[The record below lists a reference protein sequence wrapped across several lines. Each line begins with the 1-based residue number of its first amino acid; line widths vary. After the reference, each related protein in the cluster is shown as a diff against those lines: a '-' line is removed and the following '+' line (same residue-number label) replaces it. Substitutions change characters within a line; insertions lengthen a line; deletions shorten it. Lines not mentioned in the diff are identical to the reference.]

1 MECPKRDLRGGFSA
15 TGSRLTVTF
24 CPVTGVVA
32 TAGLTAGSGLP
43 CDHCSGAVGS
53 TGAADAWEGAVA
65 GLGAGDAAAG
75 GGVTLAF
82 TVAAGAVTAVA
93 VEGGGGVAPG
103 GGLTEE
109 LSVS

>member
-1 MECPKRDLRGGFSA
+1 M
-15 TGSRLTVTF
+15 
-24 CPVTGVVA
+24 
-32 TAGLTAGSGLP
+32 
-43 CDHCSGAVGS
+43 
-53 TGAADAWEGAVA
+53 
-65 GLGAGDAAAG
+65 GAGDVAAG

-109 LSVS
+109 LSVSYGGIGCRRFVGFVGGAVFDALETQVAACAPPCDGVAAVAFVLAAATGTIGFGLLP